1 MIKGMTALM
10 YAAENGHL
18 EIVKLL
24 IDNGVDVNVKV
35 SNF

>member
-1 MIKGMTALM
+1 MTALM